1 MTRACYL
8 HSKEKSKA
16 ACVLSDF
23 GRADA
28 MAGSPVVLVDSEPCD
43 TTAQVSGSMK
53 PANEENQVPHCSFRH
68 IPSH

>member
-43 TTAQVSGSMK
+43 TTAPGFWIYETCQRR
-53 PANEENQVPHCSFRH
+53 E
-68 IPSH
+68 PSATLQL